1 MFGQASGF
9 GTTEIAILLTTC
21 DKYTPGSQTF
31 RLQNLVGLKENS
43 NSITT
48 TTLSKSNLLNK
59 DASNIPISTAKTSSV
74 ITLDIPYNI
83 SRRYP
88 TKFIPPGT
96 RFIVAFS
103 NGDIT
108 KPIIVGGEF

>member
-1 MFGQASGF
+1 MASATDFGS
-9 GTTEIAILLTTC
+9 TEIAILLTTC
-21 DKYTPGSQTF
+21 DKYNPGNQTF

-48 TTLSKSNLLNK
+48 NTLSKSNLLNK
-59 DASNIPISTAKTSSV
+59 DSSNIPISSAKTSSV
-74 ITLDIPYNI
+74 ITLNIPYNI
-83 SRRYP
+83 SRTYP

-108 KPIIVGGEF
+108 KPVIIGGEF